1 MEELFKAAR
10 TAMRNQM
17 AQSQEASELDKEG
30 LALAE
35 KMMENAFKKDATVS
49 EDMGQEVLGYISK
62 AASVKK
68 RGANPKLDPTPAI
81 SGPNAGKGNT
91 RTPSNKSALDTLTGH
106 TSKASNV
113 IKKVLAPGNIEG
125 IRQANKDGFQ
135 LTEEEINQKFEEAAK
150 QAEITANDPA
160 VKEKFRQLG
169 IPEDT
174 FTSLTSGLTS
184 GIKDIAASNPGAAIV
199 TAQKQMSEKQM
210 SSLENPFGSLQ
221 SKIAVPDLGVK
232 AGDPLAP
239 GSDLL
244 NKMKD
249 KTGFS
254 LDALSEKNPFGSM
267 GVDFGNIQGAI
278 ASKVKGLGVPKDLG
292 VNIPSLSNPSDI
304 KAAGFADAS
313 QVPDIVN
320 KGGFTDLATTVQKS
334 ESIPANIVPSTPVEE
349 IGVPTDRPVTTLL
362 YTTAHTSEEI
372 ELELGTTKRE
382 IDLIITGWTRNAID
396 EREKSAKAFNESVQE
411 LRKEQF
417 GDGTEQENSSGTHYI
432 ILRDGTI
439 QRILNTEVSAVA
451 RPKGQDNHI
460 NVVNDAYKSAIII
473 RFDAGYTC
481 TAAEKN
487 FKFLSVK
494 SISDEQFESYRLFM
508 EACTR
513 ALPGT
518 GHISFSDFI
527 SFTAKI
533 AGLPNSSASRN
544 SFIFGPGFSAAI
556 YALNLN
562 AGVENPLEG
571 TGPNSVNILNFLTG
585 GGG

>member
-62 AASVKK
+62 AASVKL
-68 RGANPKLDPTPAI
+68 RGANPKPDPTPAL

-113 IKKVLAPGNIEG
+113 IKKVLAPGNMEG

-135 LTEEEINQKFEEAAK
+135 LTEEEINQKFDEAAAA
-150 QAEITANDPA
+150 AEIAANDPA

-174 FTSLTSGLTS
+174 FTGLTGKLTS

-292 VNIPSLSNPSDI
+292 VNIPSVSSASDI

-320 KGGFTDLATTVQKS
+320 KGGFTNLAATVQKN
-334 ESIPANIVPSTPVEE
+334 ESVPANIVPSTPVEE
-349 IGVPTDRPVTTLL
+349 IGVPPDRPLQTLL
-362 YTTAHTSEEI
+362 YTTAHTAEEI
-372 ELELGTTKRE
+372 ELEFGTTNRE
-382 IDLIITGWTRNAID
+382 IRLIVARWTATTSDRRIESAKKYNEKVI
-396 EREKSAKAFNESVQE
+396 EKYGKSAPI
-411 LRKEQF
+411 
-417 GDGTEQENSSGTHYI
+417 HYI
-432 ILRDGTI
+432 ILRDGTV
-439 QRILNTEVSAVA
+439 QRILNTEVAPEVIGASATGPRA
-451 RPKGQDNHI
+451 SSALSKFTQGLNNIYKGCI
-460 NVVNDAYKSAIII
+460 VIA
-473 RFDAGYTC
+473 FDAGYTC
-481 TAAEKN
+481 TKAEKN
-487 FKFLSVK
+487 YKFLSHQSITSEQLDSYRMIIEAGVK
-494 SISDEQFESYRLFM
+494 SY
-508 EACTR
+508 
-513 ALPGT
+513 PGA
-518 GHISFSDFI
+518 GHIGLELLSEII
-527 SFTAKI
+527 SEELGFKFGSVLT
-533 AGLPNSSASRN
+533 L
-544 SFIFGPGFSAAI
+544 GPGFNAEK
-556 YALNLN
+556 YRENLM
-562 AGVENPLEG
+562 AGADPKAYVRTVQRLD
-571 TGPNSVNILNFLTG
+571 L
-585 GGG
+585 

>member
-17 AQSQEASELDKEG
+17 AQSQEASEIDKEG

-68 RGANPKLDPTPAI
+68 RGANPKPDPTPAL

-91 RTPSNKSALDTLTGH
+91 RTPSNKSALDILTGH

-113 IKKVLAPGNIEG
+113 IKKVLTPGNIEG

-135 LTEEEINQKFEEAAK
+135 LTEEEINQKFDEAAAA
-150 QAEITANDPA
+150 AEIAANDPA

-174 FTSLTSGLTS
+174 FTGLTSKLTS

-267 GVDFGNIQGAI
+267 GVDFGNIQGVI

-292 VNIPSLSNPSDI
+292 VNIPSVSSASDI

-320 KGGFTDLATTVQKS
+320 KGGFTNLAATVQKN
-334 ESIPANIVPSTPVEE
+334 ESVPANIVPSTPVEE
-349 IGVPTDRPVTTLL
+349 IGVPTDRPLQTLL
-362 YTTAHTSEEI
+362 YTTAHTAEEI
-372 ELELGTTKRE
+372 ELEFGTTNRE
-382 IDLIITGWTRNAID
+382 IRLIVARWTATTSDRRIESAKKYNEKVI
-396 EREKSAKAFNESVQE
+396 EKYGKSAPI
-411 LRKEQF
+411 
-417 GDGTEQENSSGTHYI
+417 HYM
-432 ILRDGTI
+432 ILRDGTV
-439 QRILNTEVSAVA
+439 QRILNTEVAPEVIGASATGPQA
-451 RPKGQDNHI
+451 SSATSKFTRGLNEIYKGCI
-460 NVVNDAYKSAIII
+460 VIA
-473 RFDAGYTC
+473 FDAGYTC
-481 TAAEKN
+481 TKAEKN
-487 FKFLSVK
+487 YKFLSHQSITSEQLDSYRMIIEAGVK
-494 SISDEQFESYRLFM
+494 SY
-508 EACTR
+508 
-513 ALPGT
+513 PGA
-518 GHISFSDFI
+518 GHIGLELLSEII
-527 SFTAKI
+527 SEELGFKFGSVLT
-533 AGLPNSSASRN
+533 L
-544 SFIFGPGFSAAI
+544 GPGFNAEK
-556 YALNLN
+556 YRENLM
-562 AGVENPLEG
+562 AGADPKAYVRTVKRLD
-571 TGPNSVNILNFLTG
+571 L
-585 GGG
+585 

>member
-135 LTEEEINQKFEEAAK
+135 LTEEEINQKFDEAAK

-254 LDALSEKNPFGSM
+254 LNALSEKNPFGSM

-292 VNIPSLSNPSDI
+292 VNIPSLSSPSDI

-320 KGGFTDLATTVQKS
+320 KGGFTDLAATVQKN
-334 ESIPANIVPSTPVEE
+334 ESVPANIVPSTPVEE
-349 IGVPTDRPVTTLL
+349 IGVPPDRPLQTLL

-372 ELELGTTKRE
+372 ELEFGATKRE
-382 IDLIITGWTRNAID
+382 IGIIIVRWSGTTSDRRIESAKTYNEKVI
-396 EREKSAKAFNESVQE
+396 ERKGKSATV
-411 LRKEQF
+411 
-417 GDGTEQENSSGTHYI
+417 HYI
-432 ILRDGTI
+432 ILRDGTV
-439 QRILNTEVSAVA
+439 QRILNTEVAPSLSAA
-451 RPKGQDNHI
+451 KTATATGATLLYRLALDNI
-460 NVVNDAYKSAIII
+460 YASSIVVL
-473 RFDAGYTC
+473 FDAGYTC
-481 TAAEKN
+481 TEAEKN
-487 FKFLSVK
+487 DKFLSAQ
-494 SISDEQFESYRLFM
+494 SITSEQMDSYRM
-508 EACTR
+508 IAEA
-513 ALPGT
+513 AVKAYPGA
-518 GHISFSDFI
+518 GHISMSLLAETI
-527 SFTAKI
+527 INKLGATGGGTA
-533 AGLPNSSASRN
+533 LRL
-544 SFIFGPGFSAAI
+544 GPGFNADK
-556 YALNLN
+556 YRDNLMVGAN
-562 AGVENPLEG
+562 TNEYVEERR
-571 TGPNSVNILNFLTG
+571 
-585 GGG
+585 